1 MKLLRVGIKNEEKPA
16 ILDDEENIRDLSSEV
31 SDFGPRTINFDT
43 FEKIKELN
51 IKKLPII
58 DKNVRIGSCVS
69 KPEKFIGIG
78 LNYSDHA
85 EEAGME
91 IPKEPIIFMKA
102 NSSISGP
109 HDDVIIPL
117 NSKKADWEIELGVV
131 IGKEAKNINKENS
144 QDYIFGYCIVND
156 ISERE
161 FQLERSGTWDK
172 GKGCDTFGPVGPYLL
187 TKDEIPDVQNLEMEL
202 KVNGKI
208 MQKGNT
214 NKMIF
219 NINHIVYYLSHFMT
233 LFPGDIITTGT
244 PPGVGM
250 GKKPQKFLEEGDE
263 MTLCIN
269 KLGFQK
275 QKIVKMNR

>member
-1 MKLLRVGIKNEEKPA
+1 MNIVHAITA
-16 ILDDEENIRDLSSEV
+16 ILFGYLFGCFQTAYFISKKFGKKDIREIGAGNAGASNVTSEMGWK
-31 SDFGPRTINFDT
+31 FGILTGICDVLKALIPA
-43 FEKIKELN
+43 
-51 IKKLPII
+51 KLILLIFPT
-58 DKNVRIGSCVS
+58 R
-69 KPEKFIGIG
+69 
-78 LNYSDHA
+78 H
-85 EEAGME
+85 
-91 IPKEPIIFMKA
+91 PIIFMKA

-275 QKIVKMNR
+275 QKIVKINR